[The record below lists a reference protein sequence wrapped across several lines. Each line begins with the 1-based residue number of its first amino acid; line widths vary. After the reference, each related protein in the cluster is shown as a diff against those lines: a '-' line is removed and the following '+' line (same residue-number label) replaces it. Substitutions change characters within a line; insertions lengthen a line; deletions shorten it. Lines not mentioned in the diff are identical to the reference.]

1 MWMLGT
7 WASLIPGVLYLLIA
21 AAGIVAVVRSGSGE
35 PWARLALLGL
45 GLLAIGQLCSVVL
58 NGVVLSDTYPPNMG
72 IYTVISLLG
81 MLAHFV
87 GFGLLVAS
95 ALSGRAALSA
105 LGRANPEGAAP
116 PPR

>member
-1 MWMLGT
+1 MWVLGT
-7 WASLIPGVLYLLIA
+7 WLSFLPAVLYLLIA
-21 AAGIVAVVRSGSGE
+21 AAGMFAVVRSGSSE

-45 GLLAIGQLCSVVL
+45 GLLAIGQLCSLVL
-58 NGVVLSDTYPPNMG
+58 NGAVVGGAYLPNMG

-87 GFGLLVAS
+87 GFALLVAS

-105 LGRANPEGAAP
+105 LGRATPEGAAP